1 MPRKTF
7 QKYKAVILGSQL
19 NFEERFQMILN
30 KAHKGISYPVFSLN
44 EKRYAP
50 IAKICPENTFFL
62 KE

>member
-1 MPRKTF
+1 MF

-50 IAKICPENTFFL
+50 IAKNMS
-62 KE
+62 

>member
-50 IAKICPENTFFL
+50 VAKNMS
-62 KE
+62 